1 MAVKMKRD
9 SYLVCTYDIDTIV
22 VVVGVV
28 TVVVIAVV
36 VLFLVSAGSPALM
49 SCLASFYVDE

>member
-1 MAVKMKRD
+1 MKRD

-36 VLFLVSAGSPALM
+36 VFFLVSAGSPALM